1 MRLFFILG
9 LIFILSNCTKT
20 KTVLICGDHI
30 CVNNKEAD
38 QFFEEN
44 LSIEVRIVDNK
55 VKKEINLIELNL
67 SENNNGERK
76 VIASSKPN
84 INRKLKTLSSD
95 EIIVIKKNL
104 KNKKKDRKIAK
115 KVITKNKKL
124 NKIKKANNINKIDE
138 IENIKINTFDVCEK
152 IDKCSIK
159 EISKYL
165 LKVGKKKDFPDLTE
179 RQ

>member
-9 LIFILSNCTKT
+9 LIFMLSNCTKT

-104 KNKKKDRKIAK
+104 KSKKKDKKIAK
-115 KVITKNKKL
+115 KVITKNKK
-124 NKIKKANNINKIDE
+124 INKINNKNKKDE

-165 LKVGKKKDFPDLTE
+165 LKLGKKKDFPDLTE

>member
-9 LIFILSNCTKT
+9 LIFMLSNCTKT

-76 VIASSKPN
+76 VIAS
-84 INRKLKTLSSD
+84 
-95 EIIVIKKNL
+95 
-104 KNKKKDRKIAK
+104 
-115 KVITKNKKL
+115 
-124 NKIKKANNINKIDE
+124 
-138 IENIKINTFDVCEK
+138 
-152 IDKCSIK
+152 
-159 EISKYL
+159 
-165 LKVGKKKDFPDLTE
+165 
-179 RQ
+179 

>member
-9 LIFILSNCTKT
+9 LIFMLSNCTKT

-104 KNKKKDRKIAK
+104 KSKKKDKKIAK
-115 KVITKNKKL
+115 KVITKNKK
-124 NKIKKANNINKIDE
+124 INKINNKNKKDE

-165 LKVGKKKDFPDLTE
+165 INLGKKKGFPDLTE